1 MVEARQRHKK
11 GRALS
16 GWVNFDK
23 PLNMGSTQAVGKIR
37 RLFDAQKAGHAGTLD
52 PWPAACCRLP
62 WARRPKPFP
71 SCKMPA
77 KAEVVVA
84 GARPRPMMRKAR
96 L

>member
-52 PWPAACCRLP
+52 PLASGILP
-62 WARRPKPFP
+62 IGPGRGDQNRFLYARRRQK
-71 SCKMPA
+71 
-77 KAEVVVA
+77 
-84 GARPRPMMRKAR
+84 